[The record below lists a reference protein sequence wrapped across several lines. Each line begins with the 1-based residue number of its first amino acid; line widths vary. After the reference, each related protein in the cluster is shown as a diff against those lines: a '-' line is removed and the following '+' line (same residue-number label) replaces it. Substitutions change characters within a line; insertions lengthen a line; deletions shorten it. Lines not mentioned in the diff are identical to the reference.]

1 MGDTYDVVI
10 IGGGPVGLG
19 LAVELGQAGISVLL
33 VERHATPVRVPKG
46 QNLTQRTMEHF
57 QAWDA
62 EAALRNART
71 IPREYGIGGLTAYG
85 TLLGEYRYDWLARER
100 VREYYRTDN
109 ERLPQYCTEQVLRD
123 RVTALPSVVTALG
136 CTAQAVSQE
145 EGGVR
150 IRYRDSAGTEHVA
163 SAQYLVGC
171 DGSRSLIR
179 HEAQITQTRSDHD
192 RTMALIVFRSD
203 GLNQL
208 LQRFPGKSFY
218 NVLTPEL
225 EGYWMFLGRVDLDG
239 NWFFHAPVPDSARTE
254 AFDFAEYLHRAV
266 GAEFDVAIEYT
277 GFWDL
282 RFAQADAYRAG
293 RIFLAGD
300 AAHSHPPYGGYGINT
315 GLEDARNLGWKLAAV
330 LHGWGGAHLL
340 DSYHAERHPVFESTA
355 RDFIEKSIRE
365 DSRFLARYSPAK
377 DQDAFE
383 TEWRNRGTDA
393 KAEVESFAPH
403 YAGSPIVFGPDGA
416 VCSAVGAHS
425 FAARPGHH
433 LAPRAMSNG
442 SAAPDIARAG
452 LTLLAL
458 DAAGDDVAAFETAA
472 NARRVP
478 LAVLHDTFDDGR
490 EAYGAR
496 LVLVRP
502 DGFVAWAG
510 DRLDTSASA
519 IIARVTGQDG
529 LETTAA
535 CAIRC

>member
-10 IGGGPVGLG
+10 VGGGPVGLG

-33 VERHATPVRVPKG
+33 VERHATPVKVPKG

-57 QAWDA
+57 LAWDA
-62 EAALRNART
+62 EAALRSART
-71 IPREYGIGGLTAYG
+71 IPPEYGIGGLTAYG

-123 RVTALPSVVTALG
+123 RVAALPAVVTALG

-145 EGGVR
+145 EGGVT
-150 IRYRDSAGTEHVA
+150 IRYRDTAGTEHVA
-163 SAQYLVGC
+163 TAQYLVGC

-179 HEAQITQTRSDHD
+179 REAQITETRSDPD

-239 NWFFHAPVPDSARTE
+239 NWFFHAPVPDSARTD
-254 AFDFAEYLHRAV
+254 AFDFAGYLHRAV

-365 DSRFLARYSPAK
+365 DSRFLARYSPAR

-383 TEWRNRGTDA
+383 TEWRNRGTGA

-403 YAGSPIVFGPDGA
+403 YAGSPIVFGPGGA
-416 VCSAVGAHS
+416 VCSAVGVHS

-458 DAAGDDVAAFETAA
+458 DAEADDIAAFETAA
-472 NARRVP
+472 NACRVP
-478 LAVLHDTFDDGR
+478 LAVLHDTFAGGR

-496 LVLVRP
+496 LVLLRP
-502 DGFVAWAG
+502 DGFVGWAG
-510 DRLDTSASA
+510 DRLDTAASA

-529 LETTAA
+529 RESAA
-535 CAIRC
+535 TRAIRS